1 MHFNV
6 IFLFDFNLVIKK
18 TYSQVEFDEIRGEWA
33 TFVLQLIMNHV
44 DASRSPCMVSPL
56 ATT

>member
-6 IFLFDFNLVIKK
+6 IFLFDFSLVIKK

-33 TFVLQLIMNHV
+33 TFVLQLLIMNHV
-44 DASRSPCMVSPL
+44 DAS
-56 ATT
+56 

>member
-6 IFLFDFNLVIKK
+6 ILLFDFSLVIKK
-18 TYSQVEFDEIRGEWA
+18 TYSQVEFNEIKGELT

-44 DASRSPCMVSPL
+44 DAS
-56 ATT
+56 

>member
-1 MHFNV
+1 MLFS
-6 IFLFDFNLVIKK
+6 FDFSLMTNK

-44 DASRSPCMVSPL
+44 NAS
-56 ATT
+56 

>member
-6 IFLFDFNLVIKK
+6 IFLFDFSLVIKKK
-18 TYSQVEFDEIRGEWA
+18 TYSQVEFDEIKGEWA

-44 DASRSPCMVSPL
+44 DAS
-56 ATT
+56 